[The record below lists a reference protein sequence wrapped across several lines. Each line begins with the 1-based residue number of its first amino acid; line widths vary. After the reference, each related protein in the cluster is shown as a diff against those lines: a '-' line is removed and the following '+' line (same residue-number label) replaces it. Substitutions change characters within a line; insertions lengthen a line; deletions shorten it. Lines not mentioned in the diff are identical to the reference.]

1 MPLPESGMTRPFYIM
16 ALASGMAALIYET
29 IWIRWFKI
37 LFGSTAYAASATLA
51 AFFAGLAVGAALFAR
66 ISQRT
71 NRPLQLY
78 VMLELG
84 IIVTALLTPF
94 TVDVYDLLYP
104 VLYSDLVGEFRL
116 FVLAKFLLAFV
127 AMLPTAILLGG
138 TLPLMVRAFVGKDAS
153 LGREGNRL
161 YAINTGG
168 AVVGSALGGLVL
180 PEHLG
185 INGTYTVGM
194 LMSLLAAAVAW
205 SIAGR
210 FHVPPPTKSGNEAV
224 RLPRNLLLIAWAS
237 GFGTLAVEVL
247 LMHALSQLFD
257 SSVYSIGA
265 ILIVILTSLALGA
278 AFVSHLS
285 PRYSVHR
292 ILRIA
297 LLLEAVI
304 LLMLPWAINLLLNR
318 FGAITSNLGNALM
331 LSMVLGGPAFFVGGL
346 VLPLTFR
353 LAEGQAPGR
362 RFGGLLAMNT
372 FGGIVGSVVA
382 GFFMLGLFGL
392 WASMAV
398 VGIAYAL
405 AAVWVSNSIR
415 ERLAL
420 AAATAVVFALV
431 YVTPLDPWR
440 QPPVLLLA
448 DEEVVDYAEGAH
460 GVVSVIRRPR
470 FNDNRIKINNH
481 YTLSG
486 SGARVAVER
495 GGHLPLLLHAAPRR
509 VAFIGSATGITA
521 GAAVLHPVEQID
533 LIELVPEVQMLA
545 SAYFGPHNR
554 DVYHDPRTRIIVED
568 GRNHLRATAETYDVI
583 VADLF
588 VPWRQGVGSMYSI
601 DHFESVADRLAD
613 GGVFCQWLPIF
624 QLRAPELDIILKT
637 FAEVFTD
644 ATLWR
649 GNFSGRLPRL
659 AACAMKGPWTSSE
672 TIERRVQ
679 ALAGSVDDKWVSD
692 PRALWML
699 YAGPLKTVV
708 ATIASEI
715 NSDDFPVFEYLAGR
729 STHAARR
736 RFLQNEWLEFSERL
750 GMDHTYDDVTPWP
763 NHGREAGHLF
773 TEVSTLYLKNDQQ
786 PDNNT
791 ALTLR
796 LRRKKLKAML
806 PKDLQKPDPTVSE
819 MRSL

>member
-1 MPLPESGMTRPFYIM
+1 M

-51 AFFAGLAVGAALFAR
+51 AFFAGLAVGAAIFAR
-66 ISQRT
+66 VSQRT
-71 NRPLQLY
+71 NRPLHLY

-84 IIVTALLTPF
+84 VIVTALLTPF
-94 TVDVYDLLYP
+94 AVDVYDLLYP
-104 VLYSDLVGEFRL
+104 ALYGEL
-116 FVLAKFLLAFV
+116 AGMLGIFVVVKFMLAFV

-138 TLPLMVRAFVGKDAS
+138 TLPLMVRAYVSKDAS
-153 LGREGNRL
+153 LGMEGNRL
-161 YAINTGG
+161 YAINTAG
-168 AVVGSALGGLVL
+168 AVAGSALGGLLL
-180 PEHLG
+180 PEYLG
-185 INGTYTVGM
+185 INGTYATGM

-210 FHVPPPTKSGNEAV
+210 AQVPPTVASDGDATV

-257 SSVYSIGA
+257 SSVYSFGA
-265 ILIVILTSLALGA
+265 ILIVILASLALGA
-278 AFVSHLS
+278 AYVSRLS
-285 PRYSVHR
+285 QRYTVHQV
-292 ILRIA
+292 LRAA
-297 LLLEAVI
+297 LLLEAG
-304 LLMLPWAINLLLNR
+304 LLLTLPWVINLLLSR
-318 FGAITSNLGNALM
+318 FGAVASNLGNSLV
-331 LSMVLGGPAFFVGGL
+331 LSMMLGGPAFFVGGL

-353 LAEGQAPGR
+353 LAEGNAPGR

-382 GFFMLGLFGL
+382 GFFMLGFFGL
-392 WASMAV
+392 WASLAV

-405 AAVWVSNSIR
+405 AAVWVSNTIQ
-415 ERLAL
+415 ERLIL
-420 AAATAVVFALV
+420 ATTSVAVLALV
-431 YVTPLDPWR
+431 HVTPLDPWH

-448 DEEVVDYAEGAH
+448 GEEVVDYAEGAH
-460 GVVSVIRRPR
+460 GVVSVITRPR
-470 FNDNRIKINNH
+470 FNDYRIKINNH
-481 YTLSG
+481 YALSG
-486 SGARVAVER
+486 SGAHVAVER
-495 GGHLPLLLHAAPRR
+495 GGHLPLLLHATPRR

-545 SAYFGPHNR
+545 SAHFGPHNR

-568 GRNHLRATAETYDVI
+568 GRNHLRATSETYDVI

-588 VPWRQGVGSMYSI
+588 VPWRPGVGSLYSI

-624 QLRAPELDIILKT
+624 QLRASELDIILKT
-637 FAEVFTD
+637 FAQVFPD

-659 AACAMKGPWTSSE
+659 AACAMKGPWTSRE

-679 ALAGSVDDKWVSD
+679 ALAGSVDDKWISD

-699 YAGPLKTVV
+699 YAGPLKTAV
-708 ATIASEI
+708 AMIDSEI
-715 NSDDFPVFEYLAGR
+715 NSDDFPVFEFLAGR
-729 STHAARR
+729 STQGARS

-750 GMDHTYDDVTPWP
+750 GTDHTYDGVTPWP
-763 NHGREAGHLF
+763 NDGREAGHLF
-773 TEVSTLYLKNDQQ
+773 TEVSTLYLQNDQQ
-786 PDNNT
+786 PDNST
-791 ALTLR
+791 ARTLR
-796 LRRKKLKAML
+796 LQRKKLKALL
-806 PKDLQKPDPTVSE
+806 PDDLRKPDSTVSE
-819 MRSL
+819 LRSL